1 MKLTEEEIKRLCDFF
16 EILRKVQIEQDKMTE
31 EEKKNNAIKMGDI
44 FY

>member
-1 MKLTEEEIKRLCDFF
+1 MKLTEDEIKNLCDFF
-16 EILRKVQIEQDKMTE
+16 EILRKVQIEQEKMTE